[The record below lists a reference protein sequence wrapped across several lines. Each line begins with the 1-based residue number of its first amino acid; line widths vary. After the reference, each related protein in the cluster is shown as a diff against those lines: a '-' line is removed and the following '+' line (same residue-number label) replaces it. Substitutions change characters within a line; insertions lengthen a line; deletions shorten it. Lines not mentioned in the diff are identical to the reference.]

1 MSRFCFCN
9 CPAGFSAEPE
19 RHAPDCPGRSGAG
32 KARTPVPA
40 TLTASQPVESG
51 VDFGIDGRSVRV
63 SQEAYS
69 IFLAREAA
77 GREKTE
83 ALQQRLNAADQQIDE
98 LGQSKELLRE
108 AYNEASPRLPY
119 RIRQKIEQF
128 FDGLVVSMSQDAEV
142 APIKGMIEAVGGKY
156 AIMIDQANSHYGW
169 IFKKDP
175 NGMWVSGRKA
185 TDAEIHAARTYAH
198 ITNQQ

>member
-1 MSRFCFCN
+1 MMTNIQQSKEDLDAVLHWRN
-9 CPAGFSAEPE
+9 KHAIAIKE
-19 RHAPDCPGRSGAG
+19 RD
-32 KARTPVPA
+32 
-40 TLTASQPVESG
+40 
-51 VDFGIDGRSVRV
+51 
-63 SQEAYS
+63 
-69 IFLAREAA
+69 
-77 GREKTE
+77 

-169 IFKKDP
+169 IFEKDP
-175 NGMWVSGRKA
+175 SGMWVSGRKA
-185 TDAEIHAARTYAH
+185 TDAEFHAARTYAH

>member
-32 KARTPVPA
+32 KALTPVPA
-40 TLTASQPVESG
+40 TLTDSQSVGSG

-77 GREKTE
+77 GREKIA
-83 ALQQRLNAADQQIDE
+83 ALQQRLTAADERADD
-98 LGQSKELLRE
+98 LSSAATKALDVLRSLLKVN
-108 AYNEASPRLPY
+108 AC
-119 RIRQKIEQF
+119 
-128 FDGLVVSMSQDAEV
+128 GVH
-142 APIKGMIEAVGGKY
+142 Y
-156 AIMIDQANSHYGW
+156 AAAQMACHQLSAALKSGNS
-169 IFKKDP
+169 
-175 NGMWVSGRKA
+175 
-185 TDAEIHAARTYAH
+185 
-198 ITNQQ
+198 